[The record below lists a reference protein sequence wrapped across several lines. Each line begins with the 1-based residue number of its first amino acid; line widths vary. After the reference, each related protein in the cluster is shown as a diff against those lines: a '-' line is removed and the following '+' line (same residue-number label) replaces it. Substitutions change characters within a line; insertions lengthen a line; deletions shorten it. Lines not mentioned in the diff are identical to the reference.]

1 MKNSAPW
8 KEFRP
13 AMKFLVI
20 FVATYLLGNVLYGL
34 FVEYYKPEPDP
45 MTVWVTSQAAHL
57 LNASEAPVNS
67 ITDANEPVV
76 WLRSGDRI
84 VLGVFEGCNGL
95 NVIIVFVSFLAAF
108 GGRTKNIIVYAIFG
122 CAILHGANLLRV
134 ILLYQAA
141 LNQPVF
147 FYYFHKYFFTAV
159 LYLVVFAL
167 WYQWT
172 RMKSSTRE
180 SSEYK

>member
-95 NVIIVFVSFLAAF
+95 KS
-108 GGRTKNIIVYAIFG
+108 GGLPG
-122 CAILHGANLLRV
+122 SGELG
-134 ILLYQAA
+134 
-141 LNQPVF
+141 
-147 FYYFHKYFFTAV
+147 
-159 LYLVVFAL
+159 
-167 WYQWT
+167 
-172 RMKSSTRE
+172 
-180 SSEYK
+180 